1 MSKIILL
8 FKKEIIDAIRDSRTF
23 IVCIVMPFILYPILF
38 AAMGFFIVSEKN
50 KEEQLIYKIGII
62 NQRAMP
68 GLLTELERTKRYD
81 IVEREEPSAM
91 FKNENVKVIIHVKCN
106 DSLLILYNGA
116 DKESN
121 NAMRRI
127 EMLLSEYR
135 YSRVRIRILEEGLD
149 ESILNPFAIEKVNI
163 APSEKMG
170 GFLLG
175 ILIPY
180 MLMILAFQGAMRM
193 AVDITAGEKERKT
206 IETLLV
212 TDIKRSEII
221 ISKCLA
227 TFALALMT
235 TVFGLVGLVITV
247 QSGLSLF
254 GQLGNLSLTIPWLS
268 CLLML
273 IVMFPLLLLFSVM
286 LVAIGSAARST
297 NQANTYAIYCL
308 IVVIVLAIF
317 SVVRMTSPETMM
329 FFIPV
334 LNAAISQ
341 QQILVG
347 KVNIFHL
354 IITMGS
360 SIVYAAV
367 AYLFTKHS
375 FEKEEILFRN

>member
-1 MSKIILL
+1 MNKIGLL
-8 FKKEIIDAIRDSRTF
+8 FKKEIIDAMRDSRTF
-23 IVCIVMPFILYPILF
+23 IVCVIMPFILYPLLF
-38 AAMGFFIVSEKN
+38 TAMGFFIMTEKN
-50 KEEQLIYKIGII
+50 KEVQLIYKIGII

-68 GLLTELERTKRYD
+68 GLLSELEKTKGFNIIEGD
-81 IVEREEPSAM
+81 DPSTM
-91 FKNENVKVIIHVKCN
+91 FNDESVKVTLHAKNN
-106 DSLLILYNGA
+106 DSLLIFYNGA

-121 NAMRRI
+121 NALRRI
-127 EMLLSEYR
+127 EKVLFEYR
-135 YSRVRIRILEEGLD
+135 YSRVKIHISEKGLD
-149 ESILNPFAIEKVNI
+149 ESILEPFMVEKVNI

-212 TDIKRSEII
+212 TDIKRGEIVI
-221 ISKCLA
+221 GKCLA

-235 TVFGLVGLVITV
+235 TITGLLGLIITV

-254 GQLGNLSLTIPWLS
+254 GQFGNLPLTIPWLS

-273 IVMFPLLLLFSVM
+273 IVMLPLLLLFSVM
-286 LVAIGSAARST
+286 LVALGSAARST

-317 SVVRMTSPETMM
+317 SVVRMTSPETIL

-347 KVNIFHL
+347 KVNGFHL

-360 SIVYAAV
+360 SIVYAAI
-367 AYLFTKHS
+367 AYLLAKHS